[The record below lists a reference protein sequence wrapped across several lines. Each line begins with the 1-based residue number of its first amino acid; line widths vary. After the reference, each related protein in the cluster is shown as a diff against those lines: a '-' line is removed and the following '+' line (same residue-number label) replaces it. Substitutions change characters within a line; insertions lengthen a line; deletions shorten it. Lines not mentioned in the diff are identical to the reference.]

1 MRKFNIGDKVRVIG
15 NCNAH
20 GYEIGK
26 EYIIKCFDSYCIEPN
41 ENGYAYNLD
50 AIVGGDVI
58 REIDMELVKPKEYID
73 YCNND
78 VSVLKTTKIVVDD
91 LTNGQNVLSQNEMNK
106 FYDRYIKGEWNNM
119 NKVLELWYTRNHN
132 SIIDEYDK
140 KEMEFNKSK
149 ELVIKYKEIIENFE
163 KELEELYNCEENIEK
178 NYIKDNNLS
187 ESMYKYK
194 INYDKLNDEFLEN
207 YVAERDE
214 KLHELDELKEE
225 IDAQLSLSADLDY
238 QLDVL
243 TRYGVLDKKTK
254 KMVD

>member
-15 NCNAH
+15 NCNNH
-20 GYEIGK
+20 HYEIGK
-26 EYIIKCFDSYCIEPN
+26 EYIIKCFDSLCTEPN

-50 AIVGGDVI
+50 TNVGGDVI
-58 REIDMELVKPKEYID
+58 REIDMELVESCDAIKHTTTDITTTIGCYNKIFNKEEYNL
-73 YCNND
+73 Y
-78 VSVLKTTKIVVDD
+78 V
-91 LTNGQNVLSQNEMNK
+91 
-106 FYDRYIKGEWNNM
+106 KGEWNIDMKNE
-119 NKVLELWYTRNHN
+119 VLELWYTRNHN

-194 INYDKLNDEFLEN
+194 INYDKLNDEFLEE
-207 YVAERDE
+207 YVIERDN
-214 KLHELDELKEE
+214 KLRELDELKRE
-225 IDAQLSLSADLDY
+225 INAQLSLSTDLEY
-238 QLDVL
+238 QLEVL

-254 KMVD
+254 KMVN

>member
-20 GYEIGK
+20 SYDIGK
-26 EYIIKCFDSYCIEPN
+26 EYIIKCFDSYCTEPN

-50 AIVGGDVI
+50 AIVGGDII
-58 REIDMELVKPKEYID
+58 REIDMELVESCDAIKYITNDIVTTVECYNKIFNKKEY
-73 YCNND
+73 
-78 VSVLKTTKIVVDD
+78 D
-91 LTNGQNVLSQNEMNK
+91 LYV
-106 FYDRYIKGEWNNM
+106 KGEWNIDMKNE
-119 NKVLELWYTRNHN
+119 VLELWYTRNHN

-214 KLHELDELKEE
+214 KLHELNELRKE
-225 IDAQLSLSADLDY
+225 INAQLSLSSELDY
-238 QLDVL
+238 QIEVL
-243 TRYGVLDKKTK
+243 TTYGILDKKTK